1 MWIVKIINYGLCVE
15 WMIQYRKQ
23 LMLQGMTK
31 LQELDYLQRQLHTF
45 PIHTNDAIQITFMI
59 SRERRSDFC
68 PFFPYRECSVISVLY
83 LCYICAVC
91 PALDFYITNLVT
103 VFVMSWV
110 MSLCTMPHCDVLFIA
125 VSPIDLS
132 PLKFIYHLLNHLL
145 LNDPLFWSD
154 RHRLNYSGTLV
165 FGEDRMMTVIQS
177 GIAVHT
183 CMYTKY
189 FK

>member
-1 MWIVKIINYGLCVE
+1 MDDSIQETVDVTRNDKASGVGLLTTTTSHLVNV
-15 WMIQYRKQ
+15 
-23 LMLQGMTK
+23 L
-31 LQELDYLQRQLHTF
+31 F
-45 PIHTNDAIQITFMI
+45 PVHTNDAIQITFMI
-59 SRERRSDFC
+59 SRERRADFC

-145 LNDPLFWSD
+145 LNDTLFWSD

-165 FGEDRMMTVIQS
+165 FWRG
-177 GIAVHT
+177 
-183 CMYTKY
+183 
-189 FK
+189 

>member
-1 MWIVKIINYGLCVE
+1 MDDS
-15 WMIQYRKQ
+15 IQE
-23 LMLQGMTK
+23 T
-31 LQELDYLQRQLHTF
+31 DSVT
-45 PIHTNDAIQITFMI
+45 
-59 SRERRSDFC
+59 RSDKASGVGLPTTTTSHFSNTHKWC
-68 PFFPYRECSVISVLY
+68 YTNNIHDFQRKESRFLSIFPYRECSVISVLY

-145 LNDPLFWSD
+145 LNDTLFWSD

-165 FGEDRMMTVIQS
+165 FWRG
-177 GIAVHT
+177 
-183 CMYTKY
+183 
-189 FK
+189 

>member
-1 MWIVKIINYGLCVE
+1 MDDSIQETVDVTRNDKASGVGLLTTTTSHLVNV
-15 WMIQYRKQ
+15 
-23 LMLQGMTK
+23 L
-31 LQELDYLQRQLHTF
+31 F
-45 PIHTNDAIQITFMI
+45 PVHTNDAIQITFMI

-132 PLKFIYHLLNHLL
+132 PLKFIYRLLNHLL

-165 FGEDRMMTVIQS
+165 FWRG
-177 GIAVHT
+177 
-183 CMYTKY
+183 
-189 FK
+189 

>member
-1 MWIVKIINYGLCVE
+1 
-15 WMIQYRKQ
+15 
-23 LMLQGMTK
+23 
-31 LQELDYLQRQLHTF
+31 
-45 PIHTNDAIQITFMI
+45 
-59 SRERRSDFC
+59 
-68 PFFPYRECSVISVLY
+68 
-83 LCYICAVC
+83 
-91 PALDFYITNLVT
+91 
-103 VFVMSWV
+103 
-110 MSLCTMPHCDVLFIA
+110 MPHCDVLFIA

-183 CMYTKY
+183 CTGMYTK
-189 FK
+189 

>member
-59 SRERRSDFC
+59 SRERRADFC

-110 MSLCTMPHCDVLFIA
+110 MSLCTMPHCDVLFNA

-165 FGEDRMMTVIQS
+165 FWRG
-177 GIAVHT
+177 
-183 CMYTKY
+183 
-189 FK
+189 

>member
-1 MWIVKIINYGLCVE
+1 MWIVKIINHGLCVE

-59 SRERRSDFC
+59 SRERRADFC

-83 LCYICAVC
+83 LCCLPGTGFLYNQSCDCVC
-91 PALDFYITNLVT
+91 D
-103 VFVMSWV
+103 VMS
-110 MSLCTMPHCDVLFIA
+110 DVPLYHATLWCPFIA

-165 FGEDRMMTVIQS
+165 FWRG
-177 GIAVHT
+177 
-183 CMYTKY
+183 
-189 FK
+189 

>member
-31 LQELDYLQRQLHTF
+31 LQELDYLQRQLHTLSMF
-45 PIHTNDAIQITFMI
+45 FSNTHKWCYTNNIHDFQRKE
-59 SRERRSDFC
+59 SRLLSI
-68 PFFPYRECSVISVLY
+68 FPYRECSVISVLY

-91 PALDFYITNLVT
+91 AALDFYITNLVT

-125 VSPIDLS
+125 LSPIDLS

-165 FGEDRMMTVIQS
+165 FWRG
-177 GIAVHT
+177 
-183 CMYTKY
+183 
-189 FK
+189 

>member
-1 MWIVKIINYGLCVE
+1 MDDSIQE
-15 WMIQYRKQ
+15 WQSFRSWTTYNDNFTLGQCSFSSTHKWCYTNNIHDFQRK
-23 LMLQGMTK
+23 
-31 LQELDYLQRQLHTF
+31 E
-45 PIHTNDAIQITFMI
+45 
-59 SRERRSDFC
+59 SRFLSI
-68 PFFPYRECSVISVLY
+68 FPYRECSVISVLYMY

-165 FGEDRMMTVIQS
+165 FWRG
-177 GIAVHT
+177 
-183 CMYTKY
+183 
-189 FK
+189 